1 MNLVCDPQ
9 FVLHGL
15 QGILLD
21 GVSASLDGRLAAVVL
36 CSVRI
41 TSQVDDLQIQ
51 SQMLEDFFNLGNF
64 KLIFLYSLIA
74 KLFLITALLCRI
86 D

>member
-36 CSVRI
+36 SPVRVATKI
-41 TSQVDDLQIQ
+41 DDLECFRQ
-51 SQMLEDFFNLGNF
+51 SQIINRKRLWLVFFRSPIKNLN
-64 KLIFLYSLIA
+64 
-74 KLFLITALLCRI
+74 
-86 D
+86 

>member
-41 TSQVDDLQIQ
+41 TSQVDDLQIHVKCWRTF
-51 SQMLEDFFNLGNF
+51 S
-64 KLIFLYSLIA
+64 IWVISS
-74 KLFLITALLCRI
+74 
-86 D
+86 